1 MNPLSPSLTERR
13 EIEKRSQKCTSRRA
27 KRATPTE
34 LNDIKTQRWLRFN
47 CAAAAAAGN
56 MDRGRGYADSI
67 KRTHT
72 HTQRTGHKHTHTHG
86 HELGATHSRTCKR
99 RKITDAPVPHGGD

>member
-67 KRTHT
+67 KRTHRENGAQT
-72 HTQRTGHKHTHTHG
+72 HTQTR
-86 HELGATHSRTCKR
+86 A
-99 RKITDAPVPHGGD
+99 GGDTFTDMQKAQNH